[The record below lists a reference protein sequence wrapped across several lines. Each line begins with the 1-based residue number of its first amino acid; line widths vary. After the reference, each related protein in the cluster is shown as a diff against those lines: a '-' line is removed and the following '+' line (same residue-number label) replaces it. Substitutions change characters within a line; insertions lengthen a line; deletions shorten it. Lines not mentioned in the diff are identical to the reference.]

1 VNGRCAVFAS
11 ILLGCASP
19 DIDFAALPD
28 APIAFV
34 YRTLE
39 ETGRMVDEAQARE
52 KAARPGPEDEFDI
65 EIEGLER
72 LAGRRTEADVVRDQ
86 QGHLALYIARER
98 RFEVAEALPRGAR
111 PLDWSRDRTRLM
123 FSAAQRNLL
132 HLFEWIAATGEVRQ
146 LTTGPG
152 SQIDG
157 CYGPDG
163 AIAWVQLEGSGP
175 RAGTRIWLRRRGE
188 VPREATE
195 GPSDAQPAWS
205 PDGGRLLYTRF
216 DARAGA
222 VLHWLDPSG
231 DASGSYGRGRSP
243 IFSPDGEWIVYSGLT
258 TEGWRL
264 RRMRADGAG
273 KRSLGSSGFEEND
286 PAISPDGR
294 YVAFT
299 AMKDERTPV
308 SRLFV
313 RSFDGAADRQLVISG
328 SGWLPVW

>member
-1 VNGRCAVFAS
+1 
-11 ILLGCASP
+11 
-19 DIDFAALPD
+19 
-28 APIAFV
+28 
-34 YRTLE
+34 
-39 ETGRMVDEAQARE
+39 M
-52 KAARPGPEDEFDI
+52 
-65 EIEGLER
+65 
-72 LAGRRTEADVVRDQ
+72 RDQ

-146 LTTGPG
+146 LTFGPG

-163 AIAWVQLEGSGP
+163 AIAVGP
-175 RAGTRIWLRRRGE
+175 ARGVRAPRRHAHLAAPSRRGPARGHRGALGRAARLVARRRAPGLHPLRR
-188 VPREATE
+188 AH
-195 GPSDAQPAWS
+195 
-205 PDGGRLLYTRF
+205 GRRAAL
-216 DARAGA
+216 AR
-222 VLHWLDPSG
+222 SERRRR
-231 DASGSYGRGRSP
+231 GSYGRGRSP

-258 TEGWRL
+258 TAGWRL
-264 RRMRADGAG
+264 WRMHPDGAG

-313 RSFDGAADRQLVISG
+313 RSFDGVADRQLVISG